1 MWFEESLNE
10 FNNLEKLKTQMPNK
24 QQKCIFV
31 ENKMMYKN
39 IFWVFCLLGFVSCR
53 GLQEMEKAEES
64 FQTLTES
71 TVLLTPKD
79 QFSRS
84 SYGNYQLKVSGSPYE
99 IGYKTGKLTD
109 SLYRLQ
115 ERIFFDK
122 VKEMTGTAKKQK
134 FLLNFLRWYHRDMT
148 KYVSEDYQKEL
159 YGLSQFSSGALD
171 SLATPFQRAMMLHG
185 AHDIGHA
192 MQDLMLVGCSSVA
205 VHNSFSSDGSLW
217 IARNFDFYV
226 SDEFAENKIIA
237 FVEPDQGYNYVS
249 VTWPGML
256 GVVSGMNEKGLT
268 VTINA
273 GKSSIPLKAKQPVS
287 LVVKEILQYASTIA
301 EAQKIA
307 FSKELFVSEA
317 LLVGSA
323 TDNKAVII
331 ELSPKKQGI
340 YESENDFLI
349 CTNHFQSAAFQKDK
363 RNIKHKLTSHSEY
376 RFQLIDAFMQKHP
389 KIDEVVLAKMLRKTS
404 GLNNKDIGYGNEKAL
419 NQLLAH
425 HAVIFH
431 PETLQMWVSNAPYQ
445 LGAFEMY
452 DLHNVVENNS
462 LKTVKEAVVAE
473 DTFLHTKEFQN
484 VLEYRLLLKQLI
496 EQINAEETVPL
507 SEAHRLTTLNPEF
520 WQAYFWAGRIA
531 FSSQKYQ
538 KAVDFFETAFNKEVS
553 TKQEEASIEKWIK
566 KCQKKIKKRPK

>member
-1 MWFEESLNE
+1 
-10 FNNLEKLKTQMPNK
+10 
-24 QQKCIFV
+24 
-31 ENKMMYKN
+31 MYKN

-64 FQTLTES
+64 FRALNQS

-115 ERIFFDK
+115 EYLFFDK
-122 VKEMTGTAKKQK
+122 VETLTGTAKKQK
-134 FLLNFLRWYHRDMT
+134 FLLKFLRWYHRDVT
-148 KYVSEDYQKEL
+148 KYIPKEYQKEL

-171 SLATPFQRAMMLHG
+171 SLASPFQRAMMLHG

-192 MQDLMLVGCSSVA
+192 MQDLMLVGCSSA
-205 VHNSFSSDGSLW
+205 AIYNSFSSDGSLW

-237 FVEPDQGYNYVS
+237 FVEPDQGFNYVS

-323 TDNKAVII
+323 ADNKAVII
-331 ELSPKKQGI
+331 ELSPKKQEI

-349 CTNHFQSAAFQKDK
+349 CTNHFQSAAFQKDR
-363 RNIKHKLTSHSEY
+363 RNRKHQLESHSEY
-376 RFQLIDAFMQKHP
+376 RYQLINEFLEEHSKV
-389 KIDEVVLAKMLRKTS
+389 DEVVLAKMLRKTS
-404 GLNNKDIGYGNEKAL
+404 GLNNEDIGYGNEKAL

-431 PETLQMWVSNAPYQ
+431 PESLRMWVSNAPYQ
-445 LGAFEMY
+445 LGAMEMY
-452 DLHNVVENNS
+452 DLHNVFENNILEINKAAS
-462 LKTVKEAVVAE
+462 IPE
-473 DTFLHTKEFQN
+473 DPFLYTKAFQN
-484 VLEYRLLLKQLI
+484 VGKYRERLNQVI
-496 EQINAEETVPL
+496 TQINNGEILPL

-538 KAVDFFETAFNKEVS
+538 EAADFFETALNKEVS

-566 KCQKKIKKRPK
+566 KCQKKIKKLPK

>member
-1 MWFEESLNE
+1 
-10 FNNLEKLKTQMPNK
+10 
-24 QQKCIFV
+24 
-31 ENKMMYKN
+31 MYKN
-39 IFWVFCLLGFVSCR
+39 IFWIICFSSLLSCR

-64 FQTLTES
+64 FQTLNES

-84 SYGNYQLKVSGSPYE
+84 PHGNYQLKVSGSPYE

-122 VKEMTGTAKKQK
+122 VEEMTGTAKKQK
-134 FLLNFLRWYHRDMT
+134 FLLKFLRWYHRDMT
-148 KYVSEDYQKEL
+148 KYIPKEYQKEL
-159 YGLSQFSSGALD
+159 YGLSQFSSGVLD
-171 SLATPFQRAMMLHG
+171 SLATPFQRTMMLHG

-217 IARNFDFYV
+217 MARNFDFYV

-287 LVVKEILQYASTIA
+287 LIVKEILQYASTIA

-331 ELSPKKQGI
+331 ELSPRKQGI

-349 CTNHFQSAAFQKDK
+349 CTNHFQSVVFQKDK

-376 RFQLIDAFMQKHP
+376 RFQLIDAFLQEHP

-404 GLNNKDIGYGNEKAL
+404 GLNNEDIGYGNEKAL

-431 PETLQMWVSNAPYQ
+431 PETLRMWVSNAPYQ

-452 DLHNVVENNS
+452 DLHNVFENNVLEINKAAS
-462 LKTVKEAVVAE
+462 IPE
-473 DTFLHTKEFQN
+473 DPFIYTKAFQN
-484 VLEYRLLLKQLI
+484 VSKYRELLNQVI
-496 EQINAEETVPL
+496 TQINNGEILPL
-507 SEAHRLTTLNPEF
+507 SEGHQLIALNSGF

-531 FSSQKYQ
+531 FANQKYQ
-538 KAVDFFETAFNKEVS
+538 QASGFFETALSKEITTTQDKV
-553 TKQEEASIEKWIK
+553 AIEKWIK
-566 KCQKKIKKRPK
+566 KCQKKIKKLPK

>member
-1 MWFEESLNE
+1 
-10 FNNLEKLKTQMPNK
+10 
-24 QQKCIFV
+24 
-31 ENKMMYKN
+31 MYKQ
-39 IFWVFCLLGFVSCR
+39 IFWILCLLSLVSCR

-64 FQTLTES
+64 FQIWNES

-84 SYGNYQLKVSGSPYE
+84 PYGNYQLKVSGSPYE

-115 ERIFFDK
+115 EHIFFDQ
-122 VKEMTGTAKKQK
+122 VATMTGTPRKQK
-134 FLLNFLRWYHRDMT
+134 LLLKFLRWYHRDMT
-148 KYVSEDYQKEL
+148 KHISEEYQKEL
-159 YGLSQFSSGALD
+159 YGLSRFSSGVFD

-192 MQDLMLVGCSSVA
+192 MQDLMLVGCSSAA

-226 SDEFAENKIIA
+226 SDAFAENKIIA

-287 LVVKEILQYASTIA
+287 LVVKEILQYASNIA

-307 FSKELFVSEA
+307 FDKEVFVSEA

-323 TDNKAVII
+323 VDNKAVVI
-331 ELSPKKQGI
+331 ELSPKKQDV
-340 YESENDFLI
+340 YESGSDFLI
-349 CTNHFQSAAFQKDK
+349 CTNHFQSETFQKDR
-363 RNIKHKLTSHSEY
+363 RNRKHQLESHSEY
-376 RFQLIDAFMQKHP
+376 RYQLINEFLEEHSKV
-389 KIDEVVLAKMLRKTS
+389 DEVVLAKMLRKTS
-404 GLNNKDIGYGNEKAL
+404 GLNNENIGYGNEKAL

-425 HAVIFH
+425 HGVIFH
-431 PETLQMWVSNAPYQ
+431 PETLRIWVSNAPYQ
-445 LGAFEMY
+445 LGTFEMY
-452 DLHNVVENNS
+452 DLHKVFENNV
-462 LKTVKEAVVAE
+462 LEIDENVTTAE
-473 DTFLHTKEFQN
+473 DPFLYTKEFKN
-484 VLEYRLLLKQLI
+484 VAAYRQLLNQI
-496 EQINAEETVPL
+496 ITQINEEETLPL
-507 SEAHRLTTLNPEF
+507 SEAHRLIALNPGF

-531 FSSQKYQ
+531 FSNQKYQ
-538 KAVDFFETAFNKEVS
+538 EASAFFETALNKEI
-553 TKQEEASIEKWIK
+553 TTAQDKTAIEKWIK
-566 KCQKKIKKRPK
+566 KCQKKIKKLPK

>member
-1 MWFEESLNE
+1 
-10 FNNLEKLKTQMPNK
+10 
-24 QQKCIFV
+24 
-31 ENKMMYKN
+31 MYKQ
-39 IFWVFCLLGFVSCR
+39 IFWILCLLNLVSCR

-64 FQTLTES
+64 FQIWKES

-115 ERIFFDK
+115 ERIFFDQ
-122 VKEMTGTAKKQK
+122 VAAMTGTPRKQK
-134 FLLNFLRWYHRDMT
+134 LLLKFLRWYHRDMA
-148 KYVSEDYQKEL
+148 KHISEEYQKEL
-159 YGLSQFSSGALD
+159 YGLSRFSSGVFD

-192 MQDLMLVGCSSVA
+192 MQDLMLVGCSSAA
-205 VHNSFSSDGSLW
+205 VYNSFSSDGSLW

-226 SDEFAENKIIA
+226 SDAFAENKIIA

-287 LVVKEILQYASTIA
+287 LVVKEILQYASNIS

-307 FSKELFVSEA
+307 FDKEVFVSEA

-323 TDNKAVII
+323 VDNKAVVI
-331 ELSPKKQGI
+331 ELSPKKQGV
-340 YESENDFLI
+340 YESGRDFLV
-349 CTNHFQSAAFQKDK
+349 CTNHFQSDTFQKDR
-363 RNIKHKLTSHSEY
+363 RNRKHQLESHSEY
-376 RFQLIDAFMQKHP
+376 RYQLINEFLEEHSKV
-389 KIDEVVLAKMLRKTS
+389 DEIILAKMLRKTS
-404 GLNNKDIGYGNEKAL
+404 GLNNENIGYGNEKAL

-425 HAVIFH
+425 HGVIFH
-431 PETLQMWVSNAPYQ
+431 PETLRIWVSNAPYQ
-445 LGAFEMY
+445 LGTFEMY
-452 DLHNVVENNS
+452 DLHKVFENNV
-462 LKTVKEAVVAE
+462 LEIDENVTTAE
-473 DTFLHTKEFQN
+473 DPFLYTKEFKN
-484 VLEYRLLLKQLI
+484 VAAYRQLLNQI
-496 EQINAEETVPL
+496 ITQINEEETLPL
-507 SEAHRLTTLNPEF
+507 SEAHRLIALNPGF

-531 FSSQKYQ
+531 FSNQKYQ
-538 KAVDFFETAFNKEVS
+538 EAAAFFETALNKEI
-553 TKQEEASIEKWIK
+553 TTAQDKTAIEKWIK
-566 KCQKKIKKRPK
+566 KCQKKIKKLPK

>member
-192 MQDLMLVGCSSVA
+192 LQDLMLVGCSSFA
-205 VHNSFSSDGSLW
+205 VWGDKTVDGELL
-217 IARNFDFYV
+217 IGRNFDFYAG
-226 SDEFAENKIIA
+226 DDFAKEKIIA
-237 FVEPDQGYNYVS
+237 FVNPSEGHKFMS
-249 VTWPGML
+249 VTWGGMI
-256 GVVSGMNEKGLT
+256 GVVSGMNDQGLT

-273 GKSSIPLKAKQPVS
+273 GKSEIPLTAKTPISIVTR
-287 LVVKEILQYASTIA
+287 EILQYASTIE
-301 EAQKIA
+301 EAIEIA
-307 FSKELFVSEA
+307 KKREVFVSEA
-317 LLVGSA
+317 IFVGSA
-323 TDNKAVII
+323 KDKKVAII
-331 ELSPKKQGI
+331 EVAPDNFGV
-340 YESENDFLI
+340 YEVENSNELI
-349 CTNHFQSAAFQKDK
+349 C
-363 RNIKHKLTSHSEY
+363 IL
-376 RFQLIDAFMQKHP
+376 
-389 KIDEVVLAKMLRKTS
+389 
-404 GLNNKDIGYGNEKAL
+404 
-419 NQLLAH
+419 
-425 HAVIFH
+425 HA
-431 PETLQMWVSNAPYQ
+431 
-445 LGAFEMY
+445 
-452 DLHNVVENNS
+452 
-462 LKTVKEAVVAE
+462 
-473 DTFLHTKEFQN
+473 
-484 VLEYRLLLKQLI
+484 
-496 EQINAEETVPL
+496 
-507 SEAHRLTTLNPEF
+507 
-520 WQAYFWAGRIA
+520 
-531 FSSQKYQ
+531 
-538 KAVDFFETAFNKEVS
+538 
-553 TKQEEASIEKWIK
+553 
-566 KCQKKIKKRPK
+566 